1 MLRRVRNSDLLLL
14 LLLKANATSVAFL
27 TQCYTATT
35 NRADWFNRQFKD
47 ETSMTTT
54 LTHQTNSRVY
64 WFRVLIG
71 WCCRFNGR
79 APGSDGIAAELLKC
93 AITPVAKA
101 LHFLFTRVWRTGHI
115 PADWKDGILVTLYKG
130 KGPVADCSSYRPIT
144 LLSIPGKVF
153 AHVLLARIQPLLDAT
168 RRPQQ
173 SGFVAGRSTI
183 DAILALRLLAE
194 IHYVVLPGADI
205 LHRSAWKFACR

>member
-1 MLRRVRNSDLLLL
+1 MWEWRPGFVTLEGALWTALNHSPCTSSASPDTKSSSAAADASASTDEPSLSEVTKAITKLR
-14 LLLKANATSVAFL
+14 
-27 TQCYTATT
+27 
-35 NRADWFNRQFKD
+35 
-47 ETSMTTT
+47 
-54 LTHQTNSRVY
+54 
-64 WFRVLIG
+64 
-71 WCCRFNGR
+71 NGR
-79 APGSDGIAAELLKC
+79 APGSDGIAAKLLKY

-101 LHFLFTRVWRTGHI
+101 LHFLFTHVWRTGHI
-115 PADWKDGILVTLYKG
+115 PADWKDGILVTFYKG

-183 DAILALRLLAE
+183 GAILALRLLVGRS
-194 IHYVVLPGADI
+194 IVNSTGHCT
-205 LHRSAWKFACR
+205 LHS